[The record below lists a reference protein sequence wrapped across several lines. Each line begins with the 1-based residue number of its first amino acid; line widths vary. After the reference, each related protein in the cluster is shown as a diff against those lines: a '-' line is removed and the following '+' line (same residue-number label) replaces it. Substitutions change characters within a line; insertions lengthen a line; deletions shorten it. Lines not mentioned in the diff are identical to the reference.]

1 MSTSLERGWERW
13 ACIVLAHHPPC
24 QLDRA
29 FHFRLFGVWL
39 PLCTR
44 CLGQWFGYA
53 LGAVVFMGG
62 ADTISRWQAVAAIS
76 LLPLPALAD
85 WTTQT
90 LGWRYSNNPLR
101 VLTGLAFGVAV
112 VGFAS
117 LALHGHLKEAVL
129 VALWYILLA
138 VSACSVLNRAGCI
151 EPLLRPYVDFLDGR
165 VG

>member
-1 MSTSLERGWERW
+1 LTGLSTSGSSACGFRCVRGAWDSGSDTPW
-13 ACIVLAHHPPC
+13 
-24 QLDRA
+24 
-29 FHFRLFGVWL
+29 
-39 PLCTR
+39 
-44 CLGQWFGYA
+44 GQSCSW
-53 LGAVVFMGG
+53 GG

-76 LLPLPALAD
+76 LLPLPGLAD